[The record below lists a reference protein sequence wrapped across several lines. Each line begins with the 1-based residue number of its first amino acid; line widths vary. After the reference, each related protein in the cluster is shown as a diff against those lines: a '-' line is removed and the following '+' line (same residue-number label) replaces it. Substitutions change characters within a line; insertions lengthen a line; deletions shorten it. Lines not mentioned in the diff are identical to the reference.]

1 MMLELENV
9 SKRFRDNEV
18 IKGINY
24 SFEKGK
30 IYLIRGKN
38 GVGKTVLLKIL
49 CGLMKPTTGKI
60 RFNDKDVNSQIL
72 NYGVIIETP
81 VFWKDKTGY
90 ETLEFLASIRNKI
103 GKKEIDNALEI
114 VGLSSVKN
122 KNVKKYSL
130 GMRQRLAIAQAIMEN
145 PQILLFD
152 EPTNSL
158 DDEGV
163 EMFKKVIL
171 DEKEKGKLVIVVT
184 HSIEEIQD
192 VSDYTLY
199 LKNNSLYER

>member
-1 MMLELENV
+1 MLKLVNV
-9 SKRFRDNEV
+9 SKNFRNNV
-18 IKGINY
+18 IIKDVNY
-24 SFEKGK
+24 SFEEGK

-49 CGLMKPTTGKI
+49 CGLMKPTTGKVEY
-60 RFNDKDVNSQIL
+60 NDNDINNQVL

-103 GKKEIDNALEI
+103 EKKDIDKAMEL
-114 VGLSSVKN
+114 VGLSDVKN
-122 KNVKKYSL
+122 RNVKKYSL
-130 GMRQRLAIAQAIMEN
+130 GMKQRLAIAQAIMEN
-145 PQILLFD
+145 PKILLFD

-158 DDEGV
+158 DDDGV
-163 EMFKKVIL
+163 EMFKKVL
-171 DEKEKGKLVIVVT
+171 LAEKEKGKLIIVVS
-184 HSIEEIQD
+184 HNIEEIQD
-192 VSDYTLY
+192 ISDYTLY

>member
-1 MMLELENV
+1 MLELENV